1 MPKLSFHEEI
11 EKNKRKSWFLTFI
24 VFSFLIFTFYI
35 ISLFFD
41 PFYRLGLILFGVI
54 FSIIYIYGNWQQ
66 GDKLILTSVNAKEAT
81 GQKYLQLNNIVE
93 ELSIAAGIPK
103 PKVYIIDNPEMNAF
117 ATGKDPKNSSIAITT
132 GLLEKLNRDELS
144 GVIGHEI
151 SHIANYDIRF
161 SMLVATLVGMV
172 VILSDMF
179 LRSLKYSNSDS
190 KKGDGLLIL
199 IGLIFALVAP
209 LAVRLVQLAISRKRE
224 FLADSSSA
232 KLTRY
237 PQGLASALEKIMK
250 NNKGN
255 MNVSEAISH
264 LFFVDP
270 SMSFV
275 DSLFATH
282 PPIEER
288 IKILRSM

>member
-1 MPKLSFHEEI
+1 MSKSRVSLHEEI
-11 EKNKRKSWFLTFI
+11 EKNKIKSFFLTGI
-24 VFSFLIFTFYI
+24 VFSFLLFIFYI

-41 PFYRLGLILFGVI
+41 PVYRITLLLSGII
-54 FSIIYIYGNWQQ
+54 FTLIYIISNWSY
-66 GDKLILTSVNAKEAT
+66 GDKIILKSVGAKEAK
-81 GQKYLQLNNIVE
+81 GQKYLQLNNVVE

-103 PKVYIIDNPEMNAF
+103 PKVYIIETPEMNAF
-117 ATGKDPKNSSIAITT
+117 ATGRDPNNSSLAITT

-151 SHIANYDIRF
+151 AHIANYDIRF
-161 SMLVATLVGMV
+161 SMLVATLVGLV

-179 LRSLKYSNSDS
+179 LRSIKFSNS
-190 KKGDGLLIL
+190 KKNSGILIIIGLL
-199 IGLIFALVAP
+199 FAIIAP
-209 LAVRLVQLAISRKRE
+209 VIVRLVQLAISRKRE
-224 FLADSSSA
+224 YLADASSA

-237 PQGLASALEKIMK
+237 PEGLASALEKIMK

-255 MNVSEAISH
+255 LGISEAVSH

-270 SMSFV
+270 NISHL

-282 PPIEER
+282 PPIQER

>member
-1 MPKLSFHEEI
+1 MGRLSFHEEI
-11 EKNKRKSWFLTFI
+11 EKNKKKSFFLTLI
-24 VFSFLIFTFYI
+24 VFSSFLFIFYL

-41 PFYRLGLILFGVI
+41 PVLRYVILFFGIVFSFIYI
-54 FSIIYIYGNWQQ
+54 FSNWFYGDQIIL
-66 GDKLILTSVNAKEAT
+66 KSVGAKEAK
-81 GQKYLQLNNIVE
+81 GGKYLQLNNIVE

-103 PKVYIIDNPEMNAF
+103 PKVYVIESNELNAF
-117 ATGKDPKNSSIAITT
+117 ATGIEPKKSSIAITT

-161 SMLVATLVGMV
+161 SMLVATLVGLV

-179 LRSLKYSNSDS
+179 LRSLKYSSN
-190 KKGDGLLIL
+190 KKDNTLLII
-199 IGLIFALVAP
+199 IGLVFALIAP
-209 LAVRLVQLAISRKRE
+209 IFVRIVQYAISRKRE
-224 FLADSSSA
+224 FLADATSA
-232 KLTRY
+232 KITRY
-237 PQGLASALEKIMK
+237 PEGLASALEKIMK

-255 MNVSEAISH
+255 MHVSEAVSH

-270 SMSFV
+270 NRS
-275 DSLFATH
+275 SLDYLFSTH

>member
-1 MPKLSFHEEI
+1 MPRLSFHEEI
-11 EKNKRKSWFLTFI
+11 EKNKRKSLFLTLV

-41 PFYRLGLILFGVI
+41 PAFRNVLIFFGVI
-54 FSIIYIYGNWQQ
+54 VCLIYVKIGWDKGDEIIL
-66 GDKLILTSVNAKEAT
+66 KSVDAKEAV
-81 GQKYLQLNNIVE
+81 GQKYAQLNNVVE
-93 ELSIAAGIPK
+93 ELSLAAGIPK
-103 PKVYIIDNPEMNAF
+103 PKVYVIKSQEMNAF
-117 ATGKDPKNSSIAITT
+117 ATGKDPNHSSIAITT

-151 SHIANYDIRF
+151 AHITNYDIRF

-179 LRSLKYSNSDS
+179 LRNLKYSTSNS
-190 KKGDGLLIL
+190 KKYNGLLIL

-209 LAVRLVQLAISRKRE
+209 IAVRLVQLAISRKRE
-224 FLADSSSA
+224 LLADSTSA

-237 PQGLASALEKIMK
+237 PEGLASALEKIMK

-255 MNVSEAISH
+255 MNVSEALSH

-270 SMSFV
+270 KKSYV
-275 DSLFATH
+275 DSLFSTH

>member
-1 MPKLSFHEEI
+1 MARLSFHDEI
-11 EKNKRKSWFLTFI
+11 EKNKRKSLFLTLV
-24 VFSFLIFTFYI
+24 VFSCLLFIFYI

-41 PFYRLGLILFGVI
+41 PFYRSFLIVFGLVFI
-54 FSIIYIYGNWQQ
+54 IIYIYINWSL
-66 GDKLILTSVNAKEAT
+66 GDKIILNSVGAKEAD

-93 ELSIAAGIPK
+93 ELSISAGIPK
-103 PKVYIIDNPEMNAF
+103 PKVYIIESPEMNAF
-117 ATGKDPKNSSIAITT
+117 ATGKDPNNSSIAITT

-151 SHIANYDIRF
+151 AHITNYDIRF
-161 SMLVATLVGMV
+161 SMLVATLVGLV

-179 LRSLKYSNSDS
+179 LRNLKFES
-190 KKGDGLLIL
+190 KKNNGVLIIIGLL
-199 IGLIFALVAP
+199 FAIIAP
-209 LAVRLVQLAISRKRE
+209 LIVRLIQLAISRKRE
-224 FLADSSSA
+224 YLADATSA

-237 PQGLASALEKIMK
+237 PQGLANALEKIMK
-250 NNKGN
+250 YNKGTLY
-255 MNVSEAISH
+255 VSEAVSH

-270 SMSFV
+270 KTTHL
-275 DSLFATH
+275 DSLLATH

>member
-1 MPKLSFHEEI
+1 MAKLSFHDEI
-11 EKNKRKSWFLTFI
+11 EKNKRKSLFLTFL
-24 VFSFLIFTFYI
+24 VFSCLLFIFYI

-41 PFYRLGLILFGVI
+41 PLYRNSLIILGLF
-54 FSIIYIYGNWQQ
+54 FTIIYVIINWSY
-66 GDKLILTSVNAKEAT
+66 GDKIILSSVGAKEAT
-81 GQKYLQLNNIVE
+81 EKKYLQLNNVVE

-103 PKVYIIDNPEMNAF
+103 PKVYIIESYEMNAF
-117 ATGKDPKNSSIAITT
+117 ATGKDPNNSSIAITT

-161 SMLVATLVGMV
+161 SMLVATLVGLV
-172 VILSDMF
+172 VLLSDMF
-179 LRSLKYSNSDS
+179 LRSLKYSDS
-190 KKGDGLLIL
+190 KKNNGILIIIGLLFAIIAPIIVIL
-199 IGLIFALVAP
+199 I
-209 LAVRLVQLAISRKRE
+209 QLAISRKRE
-224 FLADSSSA
+224 YLADAASV

-237 PQGLASALEKIMK
+237 PEGLASALEKIMK

-255 MNVSEAISH
+255 LHVSEAVSH

-270 SMSFV
+270 KSTNL

-288 IKILRSM
+288 IRILRSM

>member
-11 EKNKRKSWFLTFI
+11 EKNKRKSLFLTFV
-24 VFSFLIFTFYI
+24 VFSFLIFIFYI

-41 PFYRLGLILFGVI
+41 PIYRNVLIFFGFI
-54 FSIIYIYGNWQQ
+54 FCLIYIKISWDK
-66 GDKLILTSVNAKEAT
+66 GDEIILKSVGAKEAD
-81 GQKYLQLNNIVE
+81 GKKYIQLNNVVE

-103 PKVYIIDNPEMNAF
+103 PKVYIIETSEMNAF
-117 ATGKDPKNSSIAITT
+117 ATGKDPDHSSIAITT
-132 GLLEKLNRDELS
+132 GLLEKLNREELS

-151 SHIANYDIRF
+151 AHISNYDIRF

-179 LRSLKYSNSDS
+179 LRSLKYSNYRS
-190 KKGDGLLIL
+190 KKSDGLLIL
-199 IGLIFALVAP
+199 IGLVFALIAP
-209 LAVRLVQLAISRKRE
+209 IAVRLVQLAISRKRE
-224 FLADSSSA
+224 FLADSTSA
-232 KLTRY
+232 KITRY
-237 PQGLASALEKIMK
+237 PEGLASALEKIMK
-250 NNKGN
+250 NNKGD
-255 MNVSEAISH
+255 MDVSEAVSH

-270 SMSFV
+270 KMSYV

>member
-1 MPKLSFHEEI
+1 MAKLSFHDEI
-11 EKNKRKSWFLTFI
+11 EKNKRKSLFLTFL
-24 VFSFLIFTFYI
+24 VFSCLLFIFYI

-41 PFYRLGLILFGVI
+41 PLYRNSLIILGLF
-54 FSIIYIYGNWQQ
+54 FTIIYVIINWSY
-66 GDKLILTSVNAKEAT
+66 GDKIILSSVGAKEAT
-81 GQKYLQLNNIVE
+81 GKKYLQLNNVVE

-103 PKVYIIDNPEMNAF
+103 PKVYIIESSEMNAF
-117 ATGKDPKNSSIAITT
+117 ATGKDPNNSSIAITT

-161 SMLVATLVGMV
+161 SMLVATLVGLV
-172 VILSDMF
+172 VLLSDMF
-179 LRSLKYSNSDS
+179 LRSLKYSDS
-190 KKGDGLLIL
+190 KKNNGILIIIGLLFAIIAPIIVIL
-199 IGLIFALVAP
+199 I
-209 LAVRLVQLAISRKRE
+209 QLAISRKRE
-224 FLADSSSA
+224 YLADAASV

-237 PQGLASALEKIMK
+237 PEGLASALEKIMK

-255 MNVSEAISH
+255 LHVSEAVSH

-270 SMSFV
+270 KSTNL

-288 IKILRSM
+288 IRILRSM